1 MRRGIHLYKWKHW
14 DEEKFK
20 WVGDTVE
27 QTILGDLY
35 LQSELCSWMR
45 QFYKLSDTRYED
57 WSESTKVFYATQTTR
72 LEMLKSFAELLGI
85 ESYKIS
91 EAEDYGREDG
101 VIWVMQQLGELDN
114 DMSFEEIEELEGFK

>member
-1 MRRGIHLYKWKHW
+1 MRRGIHLYKQKHW

-72 LEMLKSFAELLGI
+72 LEMLNFQEQKVIKSVKL
-85 ESYKIS
+85 KIT
-91 EAEDYGREDG
+91 AAKM
-101 VIWVMQQLGELDN
+101 V
-114 DMSFEEIEELEGFK
+114 

>member
-1 MRRGIHLYKWKHW
+1 M
-14 DEEKFK
+14 EEIK
-20 WVGDTVE
+20 
-27 QTILGDLY
+27 
-35 LQSELCSWMR
+35 
-45 QFYKLSDTRYED
+45 
-57 WSESTKVFYATQTTR
+57 
-72 LEMLKSFAELLGI
+72 I